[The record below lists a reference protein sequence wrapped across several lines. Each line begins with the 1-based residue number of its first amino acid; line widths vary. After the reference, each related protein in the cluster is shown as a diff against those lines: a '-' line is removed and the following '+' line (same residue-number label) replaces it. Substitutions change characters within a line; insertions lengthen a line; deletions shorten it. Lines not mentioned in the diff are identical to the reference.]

1 MLLDIFDPK
10 AAPRAIGIDLGTT
23 NSIVAYVRD
32 GSPAALVACDGTA
45 LLPSVVHYADNGA
58 ILVGRAAKA
67 QLTREPERTIASV
80 KRFMGRDAR
89 DAETKRLGAPRFAEP
104 ANEEEARSVRF
115 DVGRSTSV
123 TPVEVSAEILKSLKQ
138 SAS

>member
-32 GSPAALVACDGTA
+32 GSPAALTTCDGA
-45 LLPSVVHYADNGA
+45 PLLPSVVHYGKNGA

-67 QLTREPERTIASV
+67 QLTREPSLTIASV

-89 DAETKRLGAPRFAEP
+89 DPETTRLGAHRFAQP
-104 ANEEEARSVRF
+104 SNEDEARSVRF
-115 DVGRSTSV
+115 DVG
-123 TPVEVSAEILKSLKQ
+123 
-138 SAS
+138 